1 MKRTPSPAPPAHL
14 DQQAAAKWSELL
26 PILETRGDLD
36 AGTLDALAC
45 YCVAYSQWKAAT
57 AKVDELGQVIKS
69 AAGFAVVS
77 PYVQVAAAAQRQM
90 RQWAAELK
98 LTPKAR
104 GRKAESGE
112 ESAVS
117 KIIRQMDQD
126 GAKP

>member
-1 MKRTPSPAPPAHL
+1 MKHQPPNHL
-14 DQQAAAKWSELL
+14 DEQSRAKWSEVF
-26 PILETRGDLD
+26 PVLETRGDLD

-57 AKVDELGQVIKS
+57 AKVDELGQVIRS

-77 PYVQVAAAAQRQM
+77 PYVQVAAAAERRM

-98 LTPKAR
+98 LTPKSR

-117 KIIRQMDQD
+117 KILRVMDQQE
-126 GAKP
+126 ATA